1 MKTAVTHSVWN
12 VRERLEENFRRV
24 EALLREM
31 ETADDP
37 KMRLAAAAELRQ
49 HIALA
54 QKTLETAARAEAVQ
68 AFEETVLAALEA
80 ASVTVRRKVI
90 DVLNE
95 RADSAGLLHPAE

>member
-1 MKTAVTHSVWN
+1 MHSVWN

-31 ETADDP
+31 EAADDP

-68 AFEETVLAALEA
+68 AFEEAVMEALEA
-80 ASVTVRRKVI
+80 ANVTVRRRVI

-95 RADSAGLLHPAE
+95 RADSAGLLRPSE

>member
-1 MKTAVTHSVWN
+1 MHSVWN

-31 ETADDP
+31 EAADDP

-54 QKTLETAARAEAVQ
+54 QKTLETAARAEAV
-68 AFEETVLAALEA
+68 
-80 ASVTVRRKVI
+80 
-90 DVLNE
+90 
-95 RADSAGLLHPAE
+95 